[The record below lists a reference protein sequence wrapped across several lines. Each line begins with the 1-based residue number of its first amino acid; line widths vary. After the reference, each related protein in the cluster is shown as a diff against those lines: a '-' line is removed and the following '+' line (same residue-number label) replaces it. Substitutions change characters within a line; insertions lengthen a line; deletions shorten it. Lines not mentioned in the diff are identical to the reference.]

1 MTTHQEDDKN
11 ANDSLMALR
20 PSSIIMPAALLM
32 LLMAICPVFSFS
44 PVEVDYLAGGLGE
57 STLYKSNLLGVM
69 GTKIGWA
76 FILTFGVA
84 GYPLALLMFISS
96 LRRLFW
102 RRKFK
107 PISWEYLLSFP
118 LFGIGLSMF
127 CGIWPSA
134 FSPFTEILNIST
146 LPGGVIGQKLSSPEG
161 FLTLI
166 MNSAG
171 TAIVSL
177 VLMAIPIAVIW
188 YFDWKELFAAL
199 APTRERPPRQPKQE
213 PVTTNNTVE
222 SSFRQPIPQPE
233 PEPEP
238 IVPKPKAEKPV
249 KQTVREQPSRPV
261 KTKDGFV
268 YPDINLLDVYD
279 DSDRIGANA
288 VEIERN
294 ARLLQQTLDDFRIDA
309 KVVSQITAPQVTQF
323 EIMPASGVRLNTIT
337 ALEGN
342 IKMALAAKS
351 LRILAPIPGKN
362 MVGIQVPNES
372 PSIVPVRNLMQDS
385 AWKNGKEQ
393 IPLLLGK
400 NINGKNIILDLA
412 KAPHLLIAGTTG
424 SGKSVCMNLLITSM
438 LFKFSPDELRLIMV
452 DPKVVEFAA
461 YAKLPHLV
469 VPVINDVNQ
478 VALALQWA
486 IREMERRYRVLA
498 KVMVRNLED
507 FNKRP
512 KSSEEILDDDGNPI
526 PEKMPF
532 IVIIIDELAD
542 IMSVAKK
549 EVETCLSRIA
559 AKSRAV
565 GIHTIIA
572 TQRPDTKVITGTIKA
587 NYPVRIAFRVASHID
602 SQTIM
607 GQKGAESL
615 LGNGDML
622 FQPPGASNIERIQ
635 CGMASDNERNRVVE
649 FVADQAEQHFD
660 ETVFVDAE
668 ECEGQND
675 GESGAFS
682 SNSGGAGG
690 GAPNDGEALI
700 QKAIQ
705 VILDSRR
712 PTVSYLQRS
721 LGVGYNKAA
730 SIMDELEKRKI
741 VGPQIGSAQRQILIN
756 SANGNSSSDGDE
768 GFN

>member
-1 MTTHQEDDKN
+1 MTAKQEDAKN
-11 ANDSLMALR
+11 ENDRLMALR
-20 PSSIIMPAALLM
+20 PSSIIMPLALALL
-32 LLMAICPVFSFS
+32 LLAICPILSFS
-44 PVEVDYLAGGLGE
+44 SVEVDYLAGGLGE
-57 STLYKSNLLGVM
+57 STLYKSNLLGVL
-69 GTKIGWA
+69 GTKLGWA
-76 FILTFGVA
+76 YILTFGIA

-96 LRRLFW
+96 MRRLLW
-102 RRKFK
+102 RRHFK
-107 PISWEYLLSFP
+107 PISWEYLLSFL
-118 LFGIGLSMF
+118 LFGLGLSMLL
-127 CGIWPSA
+127 GIWPNA
-134 FSPFTEILNIST
+134 MSPLTELLNIGT
-146 LPGGVIGQKLSSPEG
+146 LPGGVIGQRLASPEG
-161 FLTLI
+161 IFTLF
-166 MNSAG
+166 MNSTG
-171 TAIVSL
+171 TAIISC
-177 VLMAIPIAVIW
+177 VLIAIPIAIIW
-188 YFDWKELFAAL
+188 YFDWKDLFSGL
-199 APTRERPPRQPKQE
+199 APSFARAPKTQSAAIKDTKPNDETPVYQSQQPD
-213 PVTTNNTVE
+213 PA
-222 SSFRQPIPQPE
+222 PIVQKPQPE
-233 PEPEP
+233 KQKETAREIPA
-238 IVPKPKAEKPV
+238 KPRK
-249 KQTVREQPSRPV
+249 SGN
-261 KTKDGFV
+261 GFV
-268 YPDINLLDVYD
+268 YPDISLLDVYD
-279 DSDRIGANA
+279 DSARIGANA
-288 VEIERN
+288 MEIERN
-294 ARLLQQTLDDFRIDA
+294 AKMLQRTLDDFRIDA

-337 ALEGN
+337 ALESN

-351 LRILAPIPGKN
+351 IRILAPIPGKN

-372 PSIVPVRNLMQDS
+372 PSIVPVRNLMQDP

-393 IPLLLGK
+393 IPLILGK

-469 VPVINDVNQ
+469 APVINDVTQ
-478 VALALQWA
+478 VALALRWA
-486 IREMERRYRVLA
+486 INEMERRYRVLA
-498 KVMVRNLED
+498 KVGVRNLAD
-507 FNKRP
+507 FNNRKP
-512 KSSEEILDDDGNPI
+512 SSEEILDDEGNPI

-532 IVIIIDELAD
+532 IVVIIDELAD

-549 EVETCLSRIA
+549 EVETGLARIA

-622 FQPPGASNIERIQ
+622 FVPPGASTIERIQ
-635 CGMASDNERNRVVE
+635 CGMASDDERNRVVK
-649 FVADQAEQHFD
+649 FVAEQAEQHFD
-660 ETVFVDAE
+660 ETVFVDASE
-668 ECEGQND
+668 LEGLGDSDDGFATAHAGANGGASD
-675 GESGAFS
+675 GES
-682 SNSGGAGG
+682 
-690 GAPNDGEALI
+690 LI

-730 SIMDELEKRKI
+730 SIMEELEKRGV
-741 VGPQIGSAQRQILIN
+741 VGPQIGSSQRQILIN
-756 SANGNSSSDGDE
+756 SANANSVDSNDE
-768 GFN
+768 

>member
-1 MTTHQEDDKN
+1 
-11 ANDSLMALR
+11 
-20 PSSIIMPAALLM
+20 MPAAFLM

-69 GTKIGWA
+69 GTKLGWA
-76 FILTFGVA
+76 FLLTFGVA
-84 GYPLALLMFISS
+84 GYPLALLMFVSS
-96 LRRLFW
+96 LRRLLW

-118 LFGIGLSMF
+118 LFGMGLAMLF
-127 CGIWPSA
+127 GIWPGA
-134 FSPFTEILNIST
+134 FSPFTDALNLCT

-166 MNSAG
+166 MNG
-171 TAIVSL
+171 TGAAIVSV
-177 VLMAIPIAVIW
+177 VLMAIPLAVIW
-188 YFDWKELFAAL
+188 YFDWKELFAAISPAVAL
-199 APTRERPPRQPKQE
+199 PSRQPKQASPKQQPPHESQIMQEALE
-213 PVTTNNTVE
+213 PK
-222 SSFRQPIPQPE
+222 PE
-233 PEPEP
+233 PST
-238 IVPKPKAEKPV
+238 VKAQADKPLRQAIP
-249 KQTVREQPSRPV
+249 EQPSRRPS

-268 YPDINLLDVYD
+268 YPDINLLDIYD
-279 DSDRIGANA
+279 DSARLGANA
-288 VEIERN
+288 MEIERN

-309 KVVSQITAPQVTQF
+309 RVVSQITAPQVTQF

-337 ALEGN
+337 ALESN

-372 PSIVPVRNLMQDS
+372 PSIVPVRNLMLDS
-385 AWKNGKEQ
+385 SWKNGKEQ

-461 YAKLPHLV
+461 YARLPHLV

-478 VALALQWA
+478 VALALRWA
-486 IREMERRYRVLA
+486 INEMERRYRVLA
-498 KVMVRNLED
+498 KVKVRNLED

-512 KSSEEILDDDGNPI
+512 KSSEQMLDDEGNPI
-526 PEKMPF
+526 PDKMPF
-532 IVIIIDELAD
+532 IVVIIDELAD

-549 EVETCLSRIA
+549 EVETSLQRIA

-622 FQPPGASNIERIQ
+622 FQPPGAGTIERIQ
-635 CGMASDNERNRVVE
+635 CGMASDNERNRVVD
-649 FVADQAEQHFD
+649 FVSDQAEQHFD
-660 ETVFVDAE
+660 ETVFVDAADLD
-668 ECEGQND
+668 GQSN
-675 GESGAFS
+675 GELPPQSPSGA
-682 SNSGGAGG
+682 GTA
-690 GAPNDGEALI
+690 NDGEALI

-705 VILDSRR
+705 VILESRR
-712 PTVSYLQRS
+712 PTVSFLQRS
-721 LGVGYNKAA
+721 LGIGYNKAA
-730 SIMDELEKRKI
+730 SIMDELEKRKV
-741 VGPQIGSAQRQILIN
+741 VGPQIGTAQRQILIN
-756 SANGNSSSDGDE
+756 SANGDSSGDGDD